1 MLADGK
7 VRKPVVSARSRS
19 DGRLGDVLPRGMAER
34 RSLAGFEGGI
44 EVRSR
49 VVEASYFGVL
59 IYLNPFLHFPGPGDM
74 VFI

>member
-1 MLADGK
+1 M
-7 VRKPVVSARSRS
+7 
-19 DGRLGDVLPRGMAER
+19 LPRGMAER
-34 RSLAGFEGGI
+34 RSLAGLEGGI

-49 VVEASYFGVL
+49 VVEAGYFGVL